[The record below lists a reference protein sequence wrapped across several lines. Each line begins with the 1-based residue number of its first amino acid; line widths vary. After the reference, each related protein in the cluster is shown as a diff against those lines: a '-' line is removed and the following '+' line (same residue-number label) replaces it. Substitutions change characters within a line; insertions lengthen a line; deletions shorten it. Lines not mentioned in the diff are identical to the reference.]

1 MDVAGWARHTS
12 RQACIATWT
21 RSGQIY
27 AEAERR
33 ANLFALPRHNR
44 YATKNGAAFD
54 GAPLF
59 IFFTPAP
66 ASHAPI
72 REIRDSLMK
81 AT

>member
-12 RQACIATWT
+12 RQACIANEKP
-21 RSGQIY
+21 RQSKFICF
-27 AEAERR
+27 AEAQQICNKKRGC
-33 ANLFALPRHNR
+33 L
-44 YATKNGAAFD
+44 D

>member
-12 RQACIATWT
+12 RQACIA
-21 RSGQIY
+21 QIY

>member
-1 MDVAGWARHTS
+1 MPCETEKSIIKIH
-12 RQACIATWT
+12 
-21 RSGQIY
+21 
-27 AEAERR
+27 AEMAE
-33 ANLFALPRHNR
+33 
-44 YATKNGAAFD
+44 TKNGAAFD